1 MEVHGGRP
9 GPTVLLYGHYDVQPS
24 GDLSAWRWGGRPCD
38 PWQPAYFVGQAP
50 VDPAAMPESALDGV
64 LLVGRGGADN
74 KGQHL
79 ANALG
84 VLDAHQAGTLRGT
97 VKLILDGEE
106 EHGSP
111 NLAAIATRYR
121 DLFAADLL
129 VGSDGPKSRGE
140 PTIVLGCR
148 GLLGVEYRVDNG
160 RGASVHSGNYGNV
173 VPNPVLALARLLAGL
188 PERVD
193 AIARR
198 NDAFR
203 SAARA
208 AFGEAPDRAGWE
220 PFLDPTTNVNG
231 IVSEGVSPGQMRTI
245 IPGWALATVDVRLTP
260 DTPAGVVEAAL
271 EETRAEEAARSP
283 GVTIALRR
291 TSLVPPSYTAPDRP
305 EFAAIVNATRAY
317 WGREPVLQ
325 PLVGGTLPNY
335 VFTELLG
342 LPAYWLPG
350 AQPDNRQ
357 HDVNEHYLLE
367 HYYRQSGWYA
377 AVLDA
382 VAETL
387 TPSG

>member
-1 MEVHGGRP
+1 M
-9 GPTVLLYGHYDVQPS
+9 
-24 GDLSAWRWGGRPCD
+24 
-38 PWQPAYFVGQAP
+38 
-50 VDPAAMPESALDGV
+50 

-79 ANALG
+79 ADALG
-84 VLDAHQAGTLRGT
+84 VLEARQAGTLRGT
-97 VKLILDGEE
+97 VKVILDGEE

-111 NLAAIATRYR
+111 NLATIATRYR
-121 DLFAADLL
+121 DLLAADLL

-173 VPNPVLALARLLAGL
+173 VSNPVFALARLLAGL
-188 PERVD
+188 PERV
-193 AIARR
+193 AAVARR
-198 NDAFR
+198 DDAFR
-203 SAARA
+203 TAALA
-208 AFGEAPDRAGWE
+208 AFGEAPERAGWE

-231 IVSEGVSPGQMRTI
+231 VVSEGVSPGQMRTI
-245 IPGWALATVDVRLTP
+245 IPGWALATIDVRLTP
-260 DTPAGVVEAAL
+260 DTPADAVEAAL
-271 EETRAEEAARSP
+271 EAARIDEAARSP

-317 WGREPVLQ
+317 WGREPVVQ
-325 PLVGGTLPNY
+325 PLFGGTGPNY
-335 VFTELLG
+335 VFTDLLG

-357 HDVNEHYLLE
+357 HDVNEYYLLE
-367 HYYRQSGWYA
+367 HFFRQPGWYA

-382 VAETL
+382 VAATL
-387 TPSG
+387 APAV